1 MKVVDRVCVEDGV
14 ILEIFI
20 VFLLVTGILS
30 CLFWLLVGDDLVAAE
45 PRIVE
50 AEKAR
55 DRAIDEWFQ
64 AQDNI

>member
-1 MKVVDRVCVEDGV
+1 M

-45 PRIVE
+45 PKIVE